1 MGKSEKN
8 NDEGVPG
15 LSPQVEA
22 SKLLEAALL
31 QMDGIIS
38 G

>member
-1 MGKSEKN
+1 MGKAEKTTDDN
-8 NDEGVPG
+8 VPG